1 MPPAAVAAA
10 PEAGQPAH
18 LYLDNFLDSVE
29 SLPQELQRNFMLM
42 RQLDTRTQ
50 ELMAKIERSTRDI
63 LRRRENLT
71 EQRTEDL
78 TKKVKD
84 DQRECLCF
92 SDEKI
97 SLVSQ
102 TYELV
107 ESHIR
112 RLDSELVKF
121 QDDLKERASEG
132 PGGNKNK
139 KLKTDRKLMFQKNGW
154 VGQKVLR
161 YWDSEVAWFEAV
173 VTDFKPAEGGH
184 KLTYDIGTEAE
195 SFEWYDLDEPI
206 STEVDLSAFQIS
218 TI

>member
-1 MPPAAVAAA
+1 
-10 PEAGQPAH
+10 
-18 LYLDNFLDSVE
+18 
-29 SLPQELQRNFMLM
+29 MLM

-50 ELMAKIERSTRDI
+50 ELMAKIERSTRDV
-63 LRRRENLT
+63 LKRRENLT

-84 DQRECLCF
+84 DQKECLCF

-121 QDDLKERASEG
+121 QDDLKERGAEG

-161 YWDSEVAWFEAV
+161 YWDTEGAWFEAI
-173 VTDFKPAEGGH
+173 VTDFKPGEGGH

-195 SFEWYDLDEPI
+195 SFEWYDLDKPI